1 VNSPHPMARSRWFGL
16 VAALTIFV
24 SAFLLFQVQ
33 PIESKLLLPW
43 FGGSAAVWNTCVV
56 FFQIALLGG
65 YCYSHFVSGQTARTQ
80 AMIHVVVV
88 ITAVIISTFTIVPHS
103 SWKPTGTESASMRI
117 LLVLL
122 VNVGLP
128 FFLLSTTGPL
138 VQAWFARFYPA
149 RSPYRLYALSNIGS
163 LIALA
168 SYPFVFERMFDVP
181 TQALIWKGGFI
192 LFGLM
197 VGVLA
202 VTMANTFGDQKSA
215 DDPPALPAPV
225 VSAPVPEEEPP
236 PKPGK
241 GNKRK
246 GKRNKSEPVPHRS
259 EDEVGIF
266 TLLAWLGLP
275 LIASI
280 ASLAV
285 TGHLTEDVPTV
296 PFMLI
301 VPFTIYLL
309 SFIICFDAERWYVRW
324 FFLTGV
330 VVMVLWIGVVEQAK
344 SWDSEMKEAGSDIKP
359 STYIDA
365 VINYP
370 MKWAFAVPHRLFD
383 RTQLDA
389 KGNPIKDFEGEIVKE
404 PPGWLRFIKP
414 HEFKSTTIDYDPLY
428 QSAFY
433 LLFLF
438 FACMVCHGEV
448 AALKPVAK
456 HVTGYYLVISIGGAL
471 GGMFVALL
479 CPVAFDYKIEL
490 PVAIMGSIAVACLAA
505 AHALVGQLETSARAR
520 AIVTMVGMNFLG
532 VCLALVIARYFK
544 ASSTYMIAAVAFG
557 VIWGTA
563 IGIIIVTNTSE
574 TVLKIVGFLSVC
586 GISAGLFGSSLG
598 KVAGFKN
605 ERELDRVRGFFG
617 VLEVRKYGEDRS
629 LVHGRIQHGYQHAP
643 TTSSSEPD
651 LSKMPTTYYASNC
664 GIGLAIRHHPNADN
678 MRVAVVGL
686 GAGTTAAFANKGETY
701 HFYEIDPVML
711 AFSNKHFTYRS
722 DAQAR
727 GAEVEVK
734 LGDARLTM
742 ERIEPQNYDVIAVD
756 AFSGDSIPVHL
767 LTEECMTNAYLKH
780 LKPDGILAVHISNR
794 YLDLEPVVRNLA
806 IKNGMQVRSV
816 KYDYPEEESSWLPGD
831 DESNI
836 TGPNDV
842 ILTLPP
848 RMLKENSSE
857 WILVTKNEAFLNKQ
871 FTLVGHDVNG
881 FPKREILCDEASSER
896 RWKAK
901 VDDEHMHPVAWTD
914 RYSPLW
920 DILSFPQ

>member
-1 VNSPHPMARSRWFGL
+1 MARGQWFGW
-16 VAALTIFV
+16 VAAVTIFV

-56 FFQIALLGG
+56 FFQLALLAG
-65 YCYSHFVSGQTARTQ
+65 YCYAHLVSSLSARSQT
-80 AMIHVVVV
+80 MVHVVVL
-88 ITAVIISTFTIVPHS
+88 IAAVIVSTLTIVPHP
-103 SWKPTGTESASMRI
+103 SWKPTGTESASGRI

-138 VQAWFARFYPA
+138 VQSWFARFYPA

-168 SYPFVFERMFDVP
+168 SYPFIFERIFDVP

-202 VTMANTFGDQKSA
+202 VTMANTFGNQSTTEFPA
-215 DDPPALPAPV
+215 EPSTVAANAPPL
-225 VSAPVPEEEPP
+225 EEEPP

-241 GNKRK
+241 GSKRK
-246 GKRNKSEPVPHRS
+246 GKRNKGDAASNSQE
-259 EDEVGIF
+259 EVGIF

-324 FFLTGV
+324 FFVAGV
-330 VVMVLWIGVVEQAK
+330 IVTVLWIGAVERAQ
-344 SWDSEMKEAGSDIKP
+344 SWDSEMEDAGSKIEP
-359 STYIDA
+359 SEYINSA
-365 VINYP
+365 INIP
-370 MKWAFAVPHRLFD
+370 VKSIFAIPHMLFD
-383 RTQLDA
+383 QPVKDADGNIQKDA
-389 KGNPIKDFEGEIVKE
+389 KGEAVMS
-404 PPGWLRFIKP
+404 PPDWLRFIKP
-414 HEFKSTTIDYDPLY
+414 HEFDATSIDYDPFY
-428 QSAFY
+428 QSVFY
-433 LLFLF
+433 LTFLF

-448 AALKPVAK
+448 AALKPRPK
-456 HVTGYYLVISIGGAL
+456 FVTGYFLVISIGGAL

-479 CPVAFDYKIEL
+479 CPAAFNFKIEL

-505 AHALVGQLETSARAR
+505 AHALVGKLETSARTR
-520 AIVTMVGMNFLG
+520 GIVTTVGMIFLG
-532 VCLALVIARYFK
+532 VCISLVIARYAK
-544 ASSTYMIAAVAFG
+544 ASPTNTVVAAILG

-563 IGIIIVTNTSE
+563 IGVIFVSNTSE
-574 TVLKIVGFLSVC
+574 VVLKIVGFLSIC
-586 GISAGLFGSSLG
+586 GISAGLFGWSLG
-598 KVAGFKN
+598 GVAGSKD
-605 ERELDRVRGFFG
+605 EREAESVRGFFG
-617 VLEVRKYGEDRS
+617 VLVVRKYGDDRS

-643 TTSSSEPD
+643 SPGRPEDD
-651 LSKMPTTYYASNC
+651 LSKWPTTYYAQNC
-664 GIGLAIRHHPNADN
+664 GIGLAIRHHPNAGH

-686 GAGTTAAFANKGETY
+686 GAGTTAAFADKGETY

-711 AFSNKHFTYRS
+711 KFSNKHFTYRS

-742 ERIEPQNYDVIAVD
+742 ERIEPQGYDVIAVD

-806 IKNGMQVRSV
+806 EKNGMQVRSV
-816 KYDYPEEESSWLPGD
+816 KYDYPEEKSHWHEGD
-831 DESNI
+831 NSAI

-842 ILTLPP
+842 VLTFPP
-848 RMLKENSSE
+848 RLLKENSSE
-857 WILVTKNEAFLNKQ
+857 WILVTKNESFLNKR
-871 FTLVGHDVNG
+871 FMLVGQDDNG
-881 FPKREILCDEASSER
+881 FPKEEVLCDATMTEV
-896 RWKAK
+896 RWESKRDRSK
-901 VDDEHMHPVAWTD
+901 TGPVAWTD

-920 DILSFPQ
+920 DILTFPH